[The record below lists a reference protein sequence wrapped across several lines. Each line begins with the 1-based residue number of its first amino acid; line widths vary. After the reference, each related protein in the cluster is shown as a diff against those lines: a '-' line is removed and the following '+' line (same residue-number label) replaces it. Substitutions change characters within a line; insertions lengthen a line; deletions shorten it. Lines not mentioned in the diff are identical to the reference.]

1 MDIISAKGLRKTYG
15 SGTAQVK
22 ALRGVD
28 LDIAAGSFTAIIGRS
43 GSGKTTLL
51 RILGGL
57 ERPTAGSVAV
67 CGEDLAKLNDDQ
79 LCRLRRRKIGF
90 VFQDFRLLDDL
101 TVWENV
107 LLPLTLDKAQP
118 DKSYLTN
125 ILQLLLLGDK
135 TNAFPSELSGGE
147 KQRVAMA
154 RAYAAK
160 PALLLADEPTGN
172 LDRRTGEEVM
182 RLLQTTQR
190 ELHQTV
196 VMVTHDL
203 ELARQTQ
210 RILQI
215 SDGVIVAD
223 AGGTCHE
230 TTDILTAPARAD
242 HPEPA

>member
-1 MDIISAKGLRKTYG
+1 MDIISVKGLCKTYG
-15 SGTAQVK
+15 SGTAQVQ

-57 ERPTAGSVAV
+57 ERPTSGSVMV
-67 CGEDLAKLNDDQ
+67 CGDNLAKLDDDA

-107 LLPLTLDKAQP
+107 LLPLTMDKAQP
-118 DKSYLTN
+118 DKPYLTN

-147 KQRVAMA
+147 KQRVTMA

-223 AGGTCHE
+223 AGR
-230 TTDILTAPARAD
+230 DVP
-242 HPEPA
+242 

>member
-1 MDIISAKGLRKTYG
+1 MAIITAKGLYKTYG
-15 SGTAQVK
+15 SGAAKVQ

-28 LDIAAGSFTAIIGRS
+28 LGIAEGSFTAIIGRS

-57 ERPTAGSVAV
+57 ERPTAGSVTV
-67 CGEDLAKLNDDQ
+67 CGENLAELDDDQ

-107 LLPLTLDKAQP
+107 TLPLTLDKTPP
-118 DKSYLTN
+118 DKPYLKN
-125 ILQLLLLGDK
+125 VLQLLLLGDK

-203 ELARQTQ
+203 ELARRTE

-215 SDGVIVAD
+215 SDGVIKMD
-223 AGGTCHE
+223 AGRE
-230 TTDILTAPARAD
+230 TL
-242 HPEPA
+242 